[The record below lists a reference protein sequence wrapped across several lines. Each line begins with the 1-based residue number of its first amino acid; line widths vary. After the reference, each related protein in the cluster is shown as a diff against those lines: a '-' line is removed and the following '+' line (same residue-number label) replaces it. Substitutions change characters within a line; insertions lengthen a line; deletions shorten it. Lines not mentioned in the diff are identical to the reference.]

1 MTQINKAQYG
11 TILQLIKSA
20 SKAKLADKA
29 KLASNWL
36 KRVFTGEAAAEKQ
49 LNRLAKQRILQQ
61 KSSWRPT
68 QKMREANLEGKK
80 QSIRDAKAMRSA
92 ASKAELKWMQENPD
106 KATKVYKSGTREFG
120 GDENKLALL
129 KARQE
134 AIKPFIQNKA
144 KQILRNRL
152 IIGGIGGIGGIGSIP
167 LIFRNQKPYQ
177 VSINKNE
184 EAISDHKVNSGVNQ
198 PYWIYDK
205 KTGQLKHKQ
214 GAKTLAS
221 FQTMGG
227 LTTNYDGY
235 NFYDSYKKGVSSGNF
250 YDLSNQAMVTPTG
263 IFTLASSSYEGRPAF
278 RLQEGKRG
286 NNHKRQ
292 KLPAMMHIMPNSRI
306 KDFNKGVYNKSYGC
320 INLPEEVLNYM
331 NKNHAVSDSL
341 YVLPVQDGNYIYES
355 SEEGHPLK
363 VHYGNKPTNMTEKH
377 YGIEANLPLKYN
389 EGY

>member
-134 AIKPFIQNKA
+134 AMKPFISQEASKIRKKRLAYTAAAAGILPGMLIANKIPFTHQLIGWGVQMLPNNLQHYA
-144 KQILRNRL
+144 YQAGPYLRQWMDYNT
-152 IIGGIGGIGGIGSIP
+152 GGQKYGLEMSPEMGEQYLQDAISERMRNQDYQVGDTINNIP
-167 LIFRNQKPYQ
+167 LGTNSKTFQKYMAAGGDSARVADAMYSQLGNIEHVVIKPNNKLQ
-177 VSINKNE
+177 VIDAYDWEPMDTE
-184 EAISDHKVNSGVNQ
+184 EG
-198 PYWIYDK
+198 YDK
-205 KTGQLKHKQ
+205 
-214 GAKTLAS
+214 
-221 FQTMGG
+221 
-227 LTTNYDGY
+227 
-235 NFYDSYKKGVSSGNF
+235 
-250 YDLSNQAMVTPTG
+250 
-263 IFTLASSSYEGRPAF
+263 
-278 RLQEGKRG
+278 
-286 NNHKRQ
+286 
-292 KLPAMMHIMPNSRI
+292 RI
-306 KDFNKGVYNKSYGC
+306 KTIQKS
-320 INLPEEVLNYM
+320 LQR
-331 NKNHAVSDSL
+331 K
-341 YVLPVQDGNYIYES
+341 DGNYSVSDLWRVRMERPAQWAAEHNLLAPDMNKINVRS
-355 SEEGHPLK
+355 QRKHNPNLK
-363 VHYGNKPTNMTEKH
+363 PRAWV
-377 YGIEANLPLKYN
+377 
-389 EGY
+389 GYDFEINQKQ